1 VSAKKKDSVGI
12 KSIRN
17 PKARHKYFI
26 TDKYEAGIVL
36 KGTEVKSARGGK
48 VQIAQA
54 FARFVKNE
62 LFLFNA
68 HFSEYEFGG
77 LENHEPLRSRKLL
90 LSRRELNRLKVEV
103 EAGGKTIVPLKI
115 YFKGALVKVQIGV
128 GSGKNL
134 QDKREDLKKRSAQ
147 READQALKDFQRR

>member
-1 VSAKKKDSVGI
+1 MSAKPKDSGRLRAI
-12 KSIRN
+12 LN

-36 KGTEVKSARGGK
+36 KGTEVKSARNGK

-54 FARFVKNE
+54 FAKFVKNE

-77 LENHEPLRSRKLL
+77 LENHEPRRSRKLL
-90 LSRRELNRLKVEV
+90 LARRELNRLKAEV

-134 QDKREDLKKRSAQ
+134 KDKREDLKKRSAQ
-147 READQALKDFQRR
+147 REAEQALKNHQRR